1 MAAVVLW
8 KEEEVT
14 GTLVKN
20 ELENPVRWVEDGG
33 IVRKPHSVSRLWVG
47 WMEDSGCSLRYGL
60 FPGLFGCTRLVDTPL

>member
-33 IVRKPHSVSRLWVG
+33 IVRKPHSVSRCG
-47 WMEDSGCSLRYGL
+47 WDGWK
-60 FPGLFGCTRLVDTPL
+60 TRAVL